1 MSDSLLST
9 PLLLIVTDSLLTYLK
24 KTAFLFE
31 PAERNK
37 TSLLKNMFLLQ
48 VSVNTDI
55 QCMCLYQICPNW
67 KICLGGEEKEE
78 FEKQIGV

>member
-1 MSDSLLST
+1 MTDSLLST

-37 TSLLKNMFLLQ
+37 ISLLKNMFLLQ

>member
-1 MSDSLLST
+1 
-9 PLLLIVTDSLLTYLK
+9 
-24 KTAFLFE
+24 
-31 PAERNK
+31 
-37 TSLLKNMFLLQ
+37 MFLLQ